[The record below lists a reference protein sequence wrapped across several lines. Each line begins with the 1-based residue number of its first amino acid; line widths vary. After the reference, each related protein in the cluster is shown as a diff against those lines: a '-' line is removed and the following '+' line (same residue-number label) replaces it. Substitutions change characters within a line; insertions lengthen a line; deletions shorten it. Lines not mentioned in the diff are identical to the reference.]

1 MFVYLFTVVTSF
13 SHLRPPERDL
23 TPFSQMKSVKSLRH
37 AGFTAVFTGQAVSWL
52 VHCYVLYCTV
62 LHISVAVAQEVEQA
76 LC

>member
-37 AGFTAVFTGQAVSWL
+37 AGFTGQAVSWL
-52 VHCYVLYCTV
+52 VHCYVPYCTV